1 MIQISEKL
9 LQHHESQND
18 VDKGIKILLKRH
30 IENSHGAGRLHVL
43 QMCAL

>member
-1 MIQISEKL
+1 MIRISEKL

-18 VDKGIKILLKRH
+18 FDKGIKILLKQH
-30 IENSHGAGRLHVL
+30 IENSHGAGRPHNI